1 MSRPGP
7 SSAPTLSGRAALL
20 ALPGAWAALLLLV
33 PAVVMVAMSTGSRGG
48 AAGGVAYDGS
58 FEAWRWLSAKGGL
71 VAKTAWR
78 SARVAGISTL
88 IAILVATPVAWWI
101 ANAPPRRRALWL
113 LLVVL
118 PSWTSFLL
126 RTYAWR
132 FLFGNEGPV
141 NTWLESWSFEP
152 VRFLN
157 TETAVVVGLVYAYLP
172 FAVLPI
178 YVAVERLDRDL
189 LAAARDLGAGPAR
202 AFVGVAFPLTLP
214 GTLAAAALVFVP
226 SFAAFVTPQVLGGTE
241 TYMIGQL
248 TQDRFLQGRDYPQG
262 AMLGTL
268 VAAAALVALLP
279 LRRRE
284 PRRA

>member
-1 MSRPGP
+1 VSGLRG
-7 SSAPTLSGRAALL
+7 SSAPTRGGRAALL
-20 ALPGAWAALLLLV
+20 AVPASWALVLLLL
-33 PAVVMVAMSTGSRGG
+33 PFVVMVVTSTGSRT
-48 AAGGVAYDGS
+48 AQGGVVLDGS
-58 FEAWRWLSAKGGL
+58 FEAWSWLSGKSGL
-71 VAKTAWR
+71 VARTAWR
-78 SARVAGISTL
+78 SARVAGLATAL
-88 IAILVATPVAWWI
+88 AVLLATPVAWWI
-101 ANAPPRRRALWL
+101 AAAPPRKRALRL

-141 NTWLESWSFEP
+141 NALLERLSIDP

-202 AFVGVAFPLTLP
+202 TFASVAFPLTLH
-214 GTLAAAALVFVP
+214 GTVAAAALVFVP

-248 TQDRFLQGRDYPQG
+248 TQDRFLRGRDYPQG
-262 AMLGTL
+262 AALGTL
-268 VAAAALVALLP
+268 VAVAAFLALVP
-279 LRRRE
+279 LRARR
-284 PRRA
+284 PVRA